1 MKQVFTIQGE
11 LPDFNSIVE
20 ASKQHW
26 AQYYAFKQQYTT
38 LVWLCA
44 RAALKPFQEFPID
57 FSIHWYCKDKRK
69 DKDNISA
76 GKKFILDGLIK
87 AGIIPS
93 DSWRHVGD
101 FEDRFYLDR
110 VNPRIV
116 VYMKSP
122 PPAESEEN
130 TEIQSMSET

>member
-11 LPDFNSIVE
+11 LPDFNYIID

-26 AQYYAFKQQYTT
+26 AQYYAFKHRYTT

-44 RAALKPFQEFPID
+44 RAALKPFQQFPVD

-76 GKKFILDGLIK
+76 GKKFILDGLIA

-93 DSWRHVGD
+93 DSWRHVGN
-101 FEDRFYLDR
+101 FEDKFYIDR
-110 VNPRIV
+110 ANPRIV
-116 VYMKSP
+116 VSMTSQLST
-122 PPAESEEN
+122 ESEET
-130 TEIQSMSET
+130 TETQPISET

>member
-1 MKQVFTIQGE
+1 MKQIFTIQGE
-11 LPDFNSIVE
+11 LPDFNSIID

-44 RAALKPFQEFPID
+44 RAALKPFQQFPID
-57 FSIHWYCKDKRK
+57 FSIHWFCKNKRK

-76 GKKFILDGLIK
+76 GKKFILDGLIS

-93 DSWRHVGD
+93 DSWRHVGN
-101 FEDRFYLDR
+101 FEDKFYLDR
-110 VNPRIV
+110 ANPRIV
-116 VYMKSP
+116 VSMTSQP
-122 PPAESEEN
+122 PTESEE
-130 TEIQSMSET
+130 TAETQPISET

>member
-11 LPDFNSIVE
+11 LPDFNSIIE

-101 FEDRFYLDR
+101 FEDLFYIDR
-110 VNPRIV
+110 ANPRIV
-116 VYMKSP
+116 VYMTSP
-122 PPAESEEN
+122 PPTESEES
-130 TEIQSMSET
+130 TETQSMSET

>member
-11 LPDFNSIVE
+11 LPDFNSIIE

-57 FSIHWYCKDKRK
+57 FSIHWYCKNKRK

-110 VNPRIV
+110 ANPRIV

-122 PPAESEEN
+122 PPTESEES
-130 TEIQSMSET
+130 TGTQSMSEA

>member
-11 LPDFNSIVE
+11 LPDFNSIIE

-26 AQYYAFKQQYTT
+26 AQYYSFKQRYTN

-44 RAALKPFQEFPID
+44 RAALKPFQEFPVD

-76 GKKFILDGLIK
+76 GKKFIFDGLIR

-93 DSWRHVGD
+93 DSWRYVGN
-101 FEDRFYLDR
+101 FEDKFYLDR
-110 VNPRIV
+110 ANPRIV
-116 VYMKSP
+116 VYMTSQISP
-122 PPAESEEN
+122 ESEEN
-130 TEIQSMSET
+130 AETHPISET

>member
-1 MKQVFTIQGE
+1 M
-11 LPDFNSIVE
+11 
-20 ASKQHW
+20 
-26 AQYYAFKQQYTT
+26 
-38 LVWLCA
+38 
-44 RAALKPFQEFPID
+44 KPFQEFPID

-110 VNPRIV
+110 ANPRIV
-116 VYMKSP
+116 VFMTSQLP
-122 PPAESEEN
+122 MESEE
-130 TEIQSMSET
+130 TTKEREMS